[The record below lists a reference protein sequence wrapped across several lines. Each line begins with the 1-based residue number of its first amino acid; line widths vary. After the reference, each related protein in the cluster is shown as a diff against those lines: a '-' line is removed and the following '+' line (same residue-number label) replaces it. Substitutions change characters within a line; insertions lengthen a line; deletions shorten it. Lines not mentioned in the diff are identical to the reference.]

1 MAFHIKQ
8 NDTSPSISVELK
20 DADNSA
26 INLTGASVKIFVKS
40 LGGTLK
46 VNSTMVIVNA
56 SLGTI
61 RYDWQAADTDTFGTY
76 AIEFQ
81 ATYSDG
87 SIETFPNTGS
97 IAMTVV
103 KELN

>member
-46 VNSTMVIVNA
+46 VNSTMVIV
-56 SLGTI
+56 
-61 RYDWQAADTDTFGTY
+61 
-76 AIEFQ
+76 
-81 ATYSDG
+81 
-87 SIETFPNTGS
+87 ETFPNTGS